1 MSCGCGCNNCGDTP
15 KMNGTEITVL
25 SGLRTNG
32 NEGSSNSNISNPSEN
47 NNKTNTYLVVGAA
60 VIFAIAV
67 GFTLKTSKGE
77 E

>member
-32 NEGSSNSNISNPSEN
+32 DENISTDSSANSNS
-47 NNKTNTYLVVGAA
+47 KMNTTLIVGAA
-60 VIFAIAV
+60 IVFAVAV
-67 GFTLKTSKGE
+67 GLTLKTSKGE

>member
-32 NEGSSNSNISNPSEN
+32 DENISTDSSTN
-47 NNKTNTYLVVGAA
+47 NNSKMNTTLIVGAA
-60 VIFAIAV
+60 IVFAVAV
-67 GFTLKTSKGE
+67 GLTLKTSKGE
-77 E
+77 ENA